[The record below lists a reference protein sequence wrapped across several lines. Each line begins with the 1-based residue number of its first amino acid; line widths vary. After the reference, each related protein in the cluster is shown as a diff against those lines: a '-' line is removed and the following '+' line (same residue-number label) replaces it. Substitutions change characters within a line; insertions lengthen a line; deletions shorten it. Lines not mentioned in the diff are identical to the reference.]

1 MKQPN
6 NKYYVISFLHNI
18 NQIKMARWLVTIC
31 LNSFCDEL
39 LLLVVLP
46 IDG

>member
-6 NKYYVISFLHNI
+6 NKYDVIGFLRKI
-18 NQIKMARWLVTIC
+18 NLIKIARWLVTIC
-31 LNSFCDEL
+31 LNSFCDDL